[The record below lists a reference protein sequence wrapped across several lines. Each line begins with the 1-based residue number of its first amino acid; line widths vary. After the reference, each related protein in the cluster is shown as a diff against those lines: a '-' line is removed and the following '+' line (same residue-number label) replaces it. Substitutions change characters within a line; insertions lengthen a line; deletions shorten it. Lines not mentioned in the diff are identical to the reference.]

1 MIKRLSWNTNID
13 IKKEKEE
20 KEEKEGIILFIRV
33 PKGTQDIL
41 PGDISK
47 WYYVEDVIKEILN
60 KYGYIEIRTP
70 FFEYTDLFVRSIGES
85 TDIVTKEMFT
95 FPDRKGRSLTL
106 RPEGTAPVV
115 RAYLENSMN
124 RISKVIKLFY
134 LGPMF
139 RCEKPQSGRFRQ
151 FNQFGIEIIGTQAP
165 AADAEVIL
173 TALDVYKKL
182 GLKNLEILINSV
194 GCKRCRADYIQ
205 KLKKYLENK
214 KDFLC
219 SECKERYTKNPLR
232 VLDCKKD
239 DCKEI
244 IEEAPVII
252 DNLCQECESHFT
264 EVKSYL
270 NDQKIIFYEDP
281 RLVRGLDYYTKT
293 AFEIV
298 SGKLGAQNSIAGGGR
313 YDDLVEELGGSPTP
327 AVGFAAGMERMII
340 ALDQQKV
347 ALPPKKGL
355 DIFVAKVS
363 EKNQDRAFRLL
374 QQIRNANLSADMDY
388 SGGSLKSQM
397 RIANKI
403 KARYTV
409 IVGEEE
415 ISKNMVILR
424 NMHTKEQK
432 EVKIDSLI
440 KYCQGDGS
448 TDNLKEAV

>member
-1 MIKRLSWNTNID
+1 
-13 IKKEKEE
+13 
-20 KEEKEGIILFIRV
+20 LFTQV

-41 PGDISK
+41 PEDISK
-47 WYYVEDVIKEILN
+47 WYYIENTIKEILN
-60 KYGYIEIRTP
+60 KYGYKEIRTP
-70 FFEYTDLFVRSIGES
+70 IFEHTELFVRGIGES

-115 RAYLENSMN
+115 RAYLENRMD

-139 RCEKPQSGRFRQ
+139 RCEKPQAGRFRQ
-151 FNQFGIEIIGTQAP
+151 FNQFGIEIIGTKSS

-173 TALDVYKKL
+173 TVLEIYRKL

-194 GCKRCRADYIQ
+194 GCKKCRVNYVQ
-205 KLKKYLENK
+205 KLKEYLKDK

-219 SECKERYTKNPLR
+219 SECKERYNKNPLR

-239 DCKEI
+239 SCQKT
-244 IEEAPVII
+244 IEAAPVIAE
-252 DNLCQECESHFT
+252 NLCQECESHFS

-270 NDQKIIFYEDP
+270 DDQKIIFHEDP

-293 AFEIV
+293 AFEII
-298 SGKLGAQNSIAGGGR
+298 SGGLGAQNAIGGGGR
-313 YDDLVEELGGSPTP
+313 YDDLVEELGGKPTP
-327 AVGFAAGMERMII
+327 AVGFAAGIERMIMAI
-340 ALDQQKV
+340 NQQKIGW
-347 ALPPKKGL
+347 PIKKGL
-355 DIFVAKVS
+355 DIFVAKVN
-363 EKNQDRAFRLL
+363 EKNKVVVFRLL
-374 QQIRNANLSADMDY
+374 QKIRNTGLSADMDY

-403 KARYTV
+403 GARYTV

-415 ISKNMVILR
+415 LSKNMVILR
-424 NMHTKEQK
+424 NMQTKEQK
-432 EVKIDSLI
+432 KVQI
-440 KYCQGDGS
+440 
-448 TDNLKEAV
+448 DNLIDELSP

>member
-1 MIKRLSWNTNID
+1 MFIK
-13 IKKEKEE
+13 
-20 KEEKEGIILFIRV
+20 V

-41 PGDISK
+41 PEDISK
-47 WYYVEDVIKEILN
+47 WYYVEDIIKEILN
-60 KYGYIEIRTP
+60 KYGYKEIRTP
-70 FFEYTDLFVRSIGES
+70 YFEYTDLFVRGIGES

-115 RAYLENSMN
+115 RTYLENSMS

-194 GCKRCRADYIQ
+194 GCKKCRVNYIL
-205 KLKKYLENK
+205 KLKKYL
-214 KDFLC
+214 KDKNDTLC
-219 SECKERYTKNPLR
+219 SECKERYIKNPLR

-239 DCKEI
+239 NCKEI
-244 IEEAPVII
+244 TEEAPVII
-252 DNLCQECESHFT
+252 NNLCKECELHFE

-270 NDQKIIFYEDP
+270 KGQKIIFHEDP

-293 AFEIV
+293 AFEII
-298 SGKLGAQNSIAGGGR
+298 SGELGAQNAIAGGGR
-313 YDDLVEELGGSPTP
+313 YDDLVEELGGKPTP
-327 AVGFAAGMERMII
+327 AVGFAAGVERMII
-340 ALDQQKV
+340 AMDQQNIEWPLKEELV
-347 ALPPKKGL
+347 
-355 DIFVAKVS
+355 IFVATVN
-363 EKNQDRAFRLL
+363 EKTQERAFRLL
-374 QQIRNANLSADMDY
+374 QKIRNTGLSADMDY

-403 KARYTV
+403 AARYTV

-415 ISKNMVILR
+415 LSKNMIILR
-424 NMHTKEQK
+424 NMQTKEQK
-432 EVKIDSLI
+432 EVNLGNLI
-440 KYCQGDGS
+440 
-448 TDNLKEAV
+448 NELK

>member
-1 MIKRLSWNTNID
+1 
-13 IKKEKEE
+13 
-20 KEEKEGIILFIRV
+20 LFIKV

-41 PGDISK
+41 PEDISK
-47 WYYVEDVIKEILN
+47 WYYVEDMIKEVLK
-60 KYGYIEIRTP
+60 KYGYKEIRTP
-70 FFEYTDLFVRSIGES
+70 FFEYTDLFVRGIGES

-115 RAYLENSMN
+115 RAYLENSMG

-151 FNQFGIEIIGTQAP
+151 FNQFGIEIIGTKSP

-173 TALDVYKKL
+173 TALDVYKTL

-194 GCKRCRADYIQ
+194 GCKKCRASYIL
-205 KLKKYLENK
+205 KLKKYLKNK

-239 DCKEI
+239 SCKRI

-252 DNLCQECESHFT
+252 DNLCQECELHFA

-270 NDQKIIFYEDP
+270 NNQKIIFHEDP

-293 AFEIV
+293 AFEII
-298 SGKLGAQNSIAGGGR
+298 SGELGAQNAIAGGGR
-313 YDDLVEELGGSPTP
+313 YDDLVEELGGKPTP
-327 AVGFAAGMERMII
+327 AVGFAAGIERMII
-340 ALDQQKV
+340 AIDQQKV
-347 ALPPKKGL
+347 EWPLKKGV
-355 DIFVAKVS
+355 DIFVAKVN

-374 QQIRNANLSADMDY
+374 QKIRNNGLSADMDY

-403 KARYTV
+403 GARYTV

-415 ISKNMVILR
+415 LSKNMVILR
-424 NMHTKEQK
+424 NMQTKEQK
-432 EVKIDSLI
+432 EVKIDNIIDELS
-440 KYCQGDGS
+440 S
-448 TDNLKEAV
+448 

>member
-1 MIKRLSWNTNID
+1 
-13 IKKEKEE
+13 
-20 KEEKEGIILFIRV
+20 
-33 PKGTQDIL
+33 
-41 PGDISK
+41 
-47 WYYVEDVIKEILN
+47 
-60 KYGYIEIRTP
+60 
-70 FFEYTDLFVRSIGES
+70 
-85 TDIVTKEMFT
+85 
-95 FPDRKGRSLTL
+95 
-106 RPEGTAPVV
+106 
-115 RAYLENSMN
+115 LENSMA

-151 FNQFGIEIIGTQAP
+151 FNQFGIEIIGTKSP

-173 TALDVYKKL
+173 TALDVYKTL

-194 GCKRCRADYIQ
+194 GCKKCRASYIL
-205 KLKKYLENK
+205 KLKKYLKNK

-239 DCKEI
+239 SCKRI

-252 DNLCQECESHFT
+252 DNLCQECELHFA

-270 NDQKIIFYEDP
+270 NDQKIIFHEDP

-298 SGKLGAQNSIAGGGR
+298 SGELGAQNAIAGGGR
-313 YDDLVEELGGSPTP
+313 YDDLVEELGGKPTP
-327 AVGFAAGMERMII
+327 AVGFAAGIERMII
-340 ALDQQKV
+340 AIDQQKV
-347 ALPPKKGL
+347 EWPLKKGV
-355 DIFVAKVS
+355 DIFVAKVN

-374 QQIRNANLSADMDY
+374 QKIRNTGLSADMDY

-403 KARYTV
+403 GARYTV

-415 ISKNMVILR
+415 LSKNMVILR
-424 NMHTKEQK
+424 NMQTKEQK
-432 EVKIDSLI
+432 EVLI
-440 KYCQGDGS
+440 
-448 TDNLKEAV
+448 DNLIDELTS

>member
-1 MIKRLSWNTNID
+1 
-13 IKKEKEE
+13 
-20 KEEKEGIILFIRV
+20 LFIKV

-41 PGDISK
+41 PEDISK
-47 WYYVEDVIKEILN
+47 WYYIENVIKEILN
-60 KYGYIEIRTP
+60 KYGYKEIRTP
-70 FFEYTDLFVRSIGES
+70 IFEYTDLFVRGI
-85 TDIVTKEMFT
+85 MFT

-115 RAYLENSMN
+115 RAYLEDGMD

-139 RCEKPQSGRFRQ
+139 RCEKPQAGRFRQ
-151 FNQFGIEIIGTQAP
+151 FNQFGIEVIGTKSS

-194 GCKRCRADYIQ
+194 GCKKCRVDYMQ
-205 KLKKYLENK
+205 KLKKYLKDK

-219 SECKERYTKNPLR
+219 SECKERYKKNPLR

-239 DCKEI
+239 NCQKI
-244 IEEAPVII
+244 IKTAPII
-252 DNLCQECESHFT
+252 TDYLCQECKKHFK

-270 NDQKIIFYEDP
+270 DDLEIKYYVEP

-298 SGKLGAQNSIAGGGR
+298 SGELGAQNAIGGGGR
-313 YDDLVEELGGSPTP
+313 YDDLVEELGGKPTP
-327 AVGFAAGMERMII
+327 AVGFAAGIERMII

-347 ALPPKKGL
+347 EWPVEKRL
-355 DIFVAKVS
+355 DIFVAKVN
-363 EKNQDRAFRLL
+363 EKNKDTAFRLL
-374 QQIRNANLSADMDY
+374 QEIRNTGLSADMDY
-388 SGGSLKSQM
+388 SGRSLKSQM

-403 KARYTV
+403 RARYTV

-415 ISKNMVILR
+415 LSKNMVILR
-424 NMHTKEQK
+424 NMQTKEQK
-432 EVKIDSLI
+432 EVQI
-440 KYCQGDGS
+440 
-448 TDNLKEAV
+448 DNLIDELSQDNFL